1 MKTILSF
8 CILLISIAGFS
19 QVEFNSPITLNN
31 ITFQHEFID
40 RIITVT
46 EEQIIIATSVDSL
59 TTDIQKLNIR
69 DYSLSIGYN
78 SVNHIYKCSSLDNL
92 YPTTFVFHKVMNEVT
107 HITVFQPTLN
117 SESIQEFDFL
127 ID

>member
-8 CILLISIAGFS
+8 CVLLMSIPVLS

-31 ITFQHEFID
+31 ITFEHEFID
-40 RIITVT
+40 RVITVT
-46 EEQIIIATSVDSL
+46 EEQIIIATSVDSI
-59 TTDIQKLNIR
+59 TTDIQKLNIK
-69 DYSLSIGYN
+69 DYSLSLGNN

-92 YPTTFVFHKVMNEVT
+92 YPTTLVFHKVMNEVT

-117 SESIQEFDFL
+117 GESIQQFDFL